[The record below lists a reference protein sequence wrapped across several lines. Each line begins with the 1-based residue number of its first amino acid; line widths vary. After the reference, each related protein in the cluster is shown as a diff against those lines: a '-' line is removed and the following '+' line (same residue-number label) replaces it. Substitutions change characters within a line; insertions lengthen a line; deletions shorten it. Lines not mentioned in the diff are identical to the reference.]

1 MYVSLPSHEDAR
13 QTKTNSKSHRRS
25 KLSWTCLFL
34 GESSCIFTTKTLY
47 STNTY
52 FKGLS
57 MYIQWVLILCINFK
71 PFVSNV
77 LARLKNFKNF
87 FGLCEKNAYDD
98 CNILSI
104 FATKFILL
112 KTKTIKFVWCTIE
125 CTPRT

>member
-1 MYVSLPSHEDAR
+1 MYRFQPRKDAR

-25 KLSWTCLFL
+25 KLSRTCLFL

-52 FKGLS
+52 SIGLS
-57 MYIQWVLILCINFK
+57 MDIQWVLILCINFK

-77 LARLKNFKNF
+77 LTRLKNFKNF
-87 FGLCEKNAYDD
+87 FGYCEKNAYND

-112 KTKTIKFVWCTIE
+112 ETKTIRFVWCAVK